1 MVTAPAMKPTPM
13 RSREW
18 TVSPATM
25 AKVCYRGRGP
35 VNVGAPI
42 RLRDADVQRD
52 GAGPDAAIAHVAQTC
67 PPHRVGESR
76 WAREA
81 LDGFR
86 QVRVRGAIAGHER
99 ADGGNDPLEVEAENA
114 VPAGYA

>member
-13 RSREW
+13 SSREW
-18 TVSPATM
+18 TVSPATI
-25 AKVCYRGRGP
+25 AEVCYRGRGP

-52 GAGPDAAIAHVAQTC
+52 GAQPDAPIAYVAQTGA
-67 PPHRVGESR
+67 PHRVCEAGR
-76 WAREA
+76 AREA

-86 QVRVRGAIAGHER
+86 QVRVRRAVAGHER
-99 ADGGNDPLEVEAENA
+99 ADG
-114 VPAGYA
+114 